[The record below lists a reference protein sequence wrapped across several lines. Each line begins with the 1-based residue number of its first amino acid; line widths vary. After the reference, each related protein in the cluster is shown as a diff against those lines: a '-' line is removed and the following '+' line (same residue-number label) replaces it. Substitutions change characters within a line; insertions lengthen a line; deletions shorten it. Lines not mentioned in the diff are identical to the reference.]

1 MGRIYEIPLVSRKTL
16 THFLLKPEVAMPC
29 RELIYTTTKDW
40 PEIAKWLDQ
49 RKNPDTKVDTIVR
62 EILKNVQT
70 NGDAALAQYTA
81 QFDCPHFTTDQIK
94 VPAHAIRAA
103 LAELPESDAAI
114 LEEAITRVRSF
125 HAKQKEE
132 SWWTTSQDGTILGQM
147 VRPVDRVGLYV
158 PGGQG
163 GETPLISSLIMN
175 AIPAQVAGVN
185 SIAVTSPPRQDGTLN
200 PYILATA
207 ALLELDEVYLAGSAW
222 AIGALA
228 YGTQTIA
235 PCDVL
240 AGPGN
245 IFVATAKSQLIGQV
259 GIDMVAGPSEIAILA
274 DSSANPEWLA
284 ADMLS
289 QAEHD
294 PLAASLLV
302 TPDTKLAAAVKE
314 ALKTQC
320 KALPRGEIAAQSLT
334 DWGGIITVPDLE
346 IGAELINLLAP
357 EHLELALADPWL
369 MLGSIRHAGAIFMG
383 HNSPEP
389 VGDYFAGPNHVLPTL
404 RTVRFSSAL
413 SVQNFCKKSSVIAT
427 SPKYVA
433 EHGDKIAR
441 LARLEGLEAHA
452 RSVECR
458 NK

>member
-1 MGRIYEIPLVSRKTL
+1 MS
-16 THFLLKPEVAMPC
+16 C
-29 RELIYTTTKDW
+29 RELTYSGPGDW
-40 PEIAKWLDQ
+40 QAIGRWLDK
-49 RKNPDTKVDTIVR
+49 RKDPDTKVDGIVR
-62 EILKNVQT
+62 DILKNVRT
-70 NGDAALAQYTA
+70 NGDKALVEYTRK
-81 QFDCPHFTTDQIK
+81 FDCDSLDESMIR
-94 VPAHAIRAA
+94 VPGKAIRAS
-103 LAELPESDAAI
+103 LEHIPAEDRDI
-114 LEEAITRVRSF
+114 LEEAIGNIRAF
-125 HAKQKEE
+125 HVNQKEK
-132 SWWTTSQDGTILGQM
+132 SWWTTAPDGTILGQM

-158 PGGQG
+158 PGGRG

-175 AIPAQVAGVN
+175 AVPAQVAGVEK
-185 SIAVTSPPRQDGTLN
+185 IAVTSPPRKDGTLN
-200 PYILATA
+200 PHILATA
-207 ALLELDEVYLAGSAW
+207 ALLGLDEIFLAGSAW

-228 YGTQTIA
+228 YGTATIN

-245 IFVATAKSQLIGQV
+245 IFVATAKSQLIGSV

-274 DSSANPEWLA
+274 DESANPKWLA

-294 PLAASLLV
+294 PLAAALLI
-302 TPDTKLAAAVKE
+302 TPSKELAKAVHDE
-314 ALKTQC
+314 LGPQTA
-320 KALPRGEIAAQSLT
+320 ALPRSEIAGASLR
-334 DWGGIITVPDLE
+334 DWGAIITVPDLE
-346 IGAELINLLAP
+346 TGADVINHIAP
-357 EHLELALADPWL
+357 EHLELSIADPWA
-369 MLGSIRHAGAIFMG
+369 MLGTIRHAGAIFMG

-413 SVQNFCKKSSVIAT
+413 SVQNFCKKSSVIAA
-427 SPKYVA
+427 SPSYVTK
-433 EHGDKIAR
+433 HGDKIAR

>member
-1 MGRIYEIPLVSRKTL
+1 
-16 THFLLKPEVAMPC
+16 MPC
-29 RELIYTTTKDW
+29 RELTYSAREDW
-40 PEIAKWLDQ
+40 ADIAAWLDR
-49 RKNPDTKVDTIVR
+49 RKDPDTKVDGIVR
-62 EILKNVQT
+62 DILDNVKT
-70 NGDAALAQYTA
+70 NGDAALAEYTA
-81 QFDCPHFTTDQIK
+81 KFDCPGFTAEQLR
-94 VPAHAIRAA
+94 VPAEAIAAA
-103 LAELPESDAAI
+103 LKEIPQADVDI
-114 LEEAITRVRSF
+114 LEEAISRIRDF
-125 HAKQKEE
+125 HANQKEK
-132 SWWTTSQDGTILGQM
+132 SWWTTAEDGTVLGQM

-175 AIPAQVAGVN
+175 AIPAQVAGVE
-185 SIAVTSPPRQDGTLN
+185 SIAVTSPPRKDGTLN

-207 ALLELDEVYLAGSAW
+207 ALLGLDEIFLAGSAW

-228 YGTQTIA
+228 YGTESIA

-245 IFVATAKSQLIGQV
+245 IFVATAKTQLIGQV

-274 DSSANPEWLA
+274 DSSANPAWLA

-294 PLAASLLV
+294 PLAAALLV
-302 TPDTKLAAAVKE
+302 TPDTELAAAVMDE
-314 ALKTQC
+314 LKTQC
-320 KALPRGEIAAQSLT
+320 DALPRCEIAGNSLNT
-334 DWGGIITVPDLE
+334 WGAIITVPDIE
-346 IGAELINLLAP
+346 TGTELINLLAA
-357 EHLELALADPWL
+357 EHLELAVADPWSL
-369 MLGSIRHAGAIFMG
+369 LGSIRHAGAIFMG

-413 SVQNFCKKSSVIAT
+413 SVQTFCKKSSIIAA
-427 SPKYVA
+427 SPGYVA
-433 EHGDKIAR
+433 EHGHKIAR

>member
-1 MGRIYEIPLVSRKTL
+1 
-16 THFLLKPEVAMPC
+16 MPC
-29 RELIYTTTKDW
+29 RELTYTGRGDW
-40 PEIAKWLDQ
+40 EAIASWLGQ
-49 RKNPDTKVDTIVR
+49 RKDPDTKVDGIVR
-62 EILKNVQT
+62 DILENVKNR
-70 NGDAALAQYTA
+70 GDEALAEYTR
-81 QFDCPHFTTDQIK
+81 QFDCAAFDAARMR
-94 VPAHAIRAA
+94 VPAEAVAAA
-103 LAELPESDAAI
+103 LDEIPGSDRAI
-114 LEEAITRVRSF
+114 LSEAIERIRDF
-125 HAKQKEE
+125 HLNQREK
-132 SWWTTSQDGTILGQM
+132 SWWTTHEDGTVLGQM

-175 AIPAQVAGVN
+175 AVPAQVAGVD
-185 SIAVTSPPRQDGTLN
+185 SIAVTSPPRADGTLN

-207 ALLELDEVYLAGSAW
+207 GLLGLDEIFLAGSAW
-222 AIGALA
+222 AIAALA
-228 YGTQTIA
+228 FGTESIA

-245 IFVATAKSQLIGQV
+245 IFVATAKAQLIGQV

-274 DSSANPEWLA
+274 DDSANPAWLA

-294 PLAASLLV
+294 PLAASILV
-302 TPDTKLAAAVKE
+302 TPDTELAARVAGE
-314 ALKTQC
+314 LTAQC
-320 KALPRGEIAAQSLT
+320 DALPRCEIAGSSLEK
-334 DWGGIITVPDLE
+334 WGAIITVPDMDA
-346 IGAELINLLAP
+346 GCELINLLAA
-357 EHLELALADPWL
+357 EHLELAVADPWGL
-369 MLGSIRHAGAIFMG
+369 LGSIRHAGAIFMG

-427 SPKYVA
+427 SPAYVA

-452 RSVECR
+452 RSVETR
-458 NK
+458 FK

>member
-1 MGRIYEIPLVSRKTL
+1 
-16 THFLLKPEVAMPC
+16 MPC
-29 RELIYTTTKDW
+29 RELTYTSKEDW
-40 PEIAKWLDQ
+40 TAIVGWLDQ
-49 RKNPDTKVDTIVR
+49 RKDPDTKVDGIVR
-62 EILKNVQT
+62 DILDNVKSH
-70 NGDAALAQYTA
+70 GDEALVEYTS
-81 QFDCPHFTTDQIK
+81 QFDCK
-94 VPAHAIRAA
+94 VFSADMLRVSDDAIAVA
-103 LAELPESDAAI
+103 LADIPESDVAI
-114 LEEAITRVRSF
+114 LQEAIERVRDF
-125 HAKQKEE
+125 HMNQKEK
-132 SWWTTSQDGTILGQM
+132 SWWTTSEEGTILGQM

-175 AIPAQVAGVN
+175 AIPAQVAGVE

-207 ALLELDEVYLAGSAW
+207 ALLELDEIYLAGSAW

-228 YGTQTIA
+228 FGTETIA

-274 DSSANPEWLA
+274 DASANAAWLA

-302 TPDTKLAAAVKE
+302 TPDTTLAAQVKDE
-314 ALKTQC
+314 LITQC
-320 KALPRGEIAAQSLT
+320 AALPRGEIAAKSLKN
-334 DWGGIITVPDLE
+334 WGAVITVPDLE
-346 IGAELINLLAP
+346 TGAELINLLAA
-357 EHLELALADPWL
+357 EHLELALADPWT

-427 SPKYVA
+427 SPNYVA

>member
-1 MGRIYEIPLVSRKTL
+1 
-16 THFLLKPEVAMPC
+16 MPC
-29 RELIYTTTKDW
+29 RELTYASREDW
-40 PEIAKWLDQ
+40 DAIAELMEQ
-49 RKNPDTKVDTIVR
+49 RRDPDAKVDAIVR
-62 EILKNVQT
+62 DILENVKT
-70 NGDAALAQYTA
+70 RGDE
-81 QFDCPHFTTDQIK
+81 
-94 VPAHAIRAA
+94 A
-103 LAELPESDAAI
+103 LAEYTRKFDCESFEPSMLRVPESAIREALDAIPAEDAAI
-114 LEEAITRVRSF
+114 LEEAIGRIRDF
-125 HAKQKEE
+125 HLNQKEK
-132 SWWTTSQDGTILGQM
+132 SWWTTGEDGTVLGQL

-175 AIPAQVAGVN
+175 AVPAQVAGVK
-185 SIAVTSPPRQDGTLN
+185 SIAVTSPPRKDGTLN

-207 ALLELDEVYLAGSAW
+207 ALLGLDEIYLTGSAW
-222 AIGALA
+222 AIAALA
-228 YGTQTIA
+228 FGTETIA

-245 IFVATAKSQLIGQV
+245 IFVATAKSQLIGKV

-274 DSSANPEWLA
+274 DGSANPAWLA

-294 PLAASLLV
+294 PLAASILV
-302 TPDTKLAAAVKE
+302 TPDTDLAAKVQAE
-314 ALKTQC
+314 LDDQC
-320 KALPRGEIAAQSLT
+320 SALPRCQIAGSSLEK
-334 DWGGIITVPDLE
+334 WGAVITVPDLE
-346 IGAELINLLAP
+346 TGTELINLLAP
-357 EHLELALADPWL
+357 EHLELAVDDPWTL
-369 MLGSIRHAGAIFMG
+369 LGSIRHAGAIFMG

-413 SVQNFCKKSSVIAT
+413 SVQNFCKKSSVIAA
-427 SPKYVA
+427 SPAYVA
-433 EHGDKIAR
+433 EHGSKIAR

-458 NK
+458 IK

>member
-1 MGRIYEIPLVSRKTL
+1 
-16 THFLLKPEVAMPC
+16 MPC
-29 RELIYTTTKDW
+29 RELTYASREDW
-40 PEIAKWLDQ
+40 DAIAELMEQ
-49 RKNPDTKVDTIVR
+49 RRDPDAKVDAIVR
-62 EILKNVQT
+62 DILENVKT
-70 NGDAALAQYTA
+70 RGD
-81 QFDCPHFTTDQIK
+81 K
-94 VPAHAIRAA
+94 A
-103 LAELPESDAAI
+103 LAEYTRKFDCESFEPSMLRVPESAIREALDTIPAEDAAI
-114 LEEAITRVRSF
+114 LEEAIGRIRDF
-125 HAKQKEE
+125 HLNQKEK
-132 SWWTTSQDGTILGQM
+132 SWWTTGEDGTVLGQL

-175 AIPAQVAGVN
+175 AVPAQVAGVK
-185 SIAVTSPPRQDGTLN
+185 SIAVTSPPRKDGTLN

-207 ALLELDEVYLAGSAW
+207 ALLGLDEIYLTGSAW
-222 AIGALA
+222 AIAALA
-228 YGTQTIA
+228 FGTETIA

-245 IFVATAKSQLIGQV
+245 IFVATAKSQLIGKV

-274 DSSANPEWLA
+274 DGSANPAWLA

-294 PLAASLLV
+294 PLAASILV
-302 TPDTKLAAAVKE
+302 TPDTDLAAKVQAE
-314 ALKTQC
+314 LDDQC
-320 KALPRGEIAAQSLT
+320 SALPRCQIAGSSLEK
-334 DWGGIITVPDLE
+334 WGAVITVPDLE
-346 IGAELINLLAP
+346 TGTELINLLAP
-357 EHLELALADPWL
+357 EHLELAVDDPWTL
-369 MLGSIRHAGAIFMG
+369 LGSIRHAGAIFMG

-413 SVQNFCKKSSVIAT
+413 SVQNFCKKSSVIAA
-427 SPKYVA
+427 SPAYVA
-433 EHGDKIAR
+433 EHGSKIAR

-458 NK
+458 IK

>member
-1 MGRIYEIPLVSRKTL
+1 
-16 THFLLKPEVAMPC
+16 MPC
-29 RELIYTTTKDW
+29 RELTYTDNKDW
-40 PEIAKWLDQ
+40 IAIEEWLEQ
-49 RKNPDTKVDTIVR
+49 RKDPDTNVDSLVR
-62 EILKNVQT
+62 NILADVKT
-70 NGDAALAQYTA
+70 RGDEALVEYTRKFDCDSLEVESLRVPAALIQAALADIPKA
-81 QFDCPHFTTDQIK
+81 D
-94 VPAHAIRAA
+94 V
-103 LAELPESDAAI
+103 AI
-114 LEEAITRVRSF
+114 LEESIDRVRTF
-125 HAKQKEE
+125 HLNQKEK
-132 SWWTTSQDGTILGQM
+132 SWWTTAEDGTVLGQM

-175 AIPAQVAGVN
+175 AIPAQVAGVE

-207 ALLELDEVYLAGSAW
+207 ALLELDEIYLSGSAW
-222 AIGALA
+222 AIAALA
-228 YGTQTIA
+228 FGTQSIA

-245 IFVATAKSQLIGQV
+245 IFVATAKAQLIGQV
-259 GIDMVAGPSEIAILA
+259 GIDMVAGPSEIVILA
-274 DSSANPEWLA
+274 DDSATPAWLA

-294 PLAASLLV
+294 PIAASILV
-302 TPDTKLAAAVKE
+302 TPEKALAEAVRKE
-314 ALKTQC
+314 LVSQC
-320 KALPRGEIAAQSLT
+320 KALPRNEIAAKSLK
-334 DWGGIITVPDLE
+334 DWGAIITVPNME
-346 IGAELINLLAP
+346 AGAELVNQLAA
-357 EHLELALADPWL
+357 EHLELALADPWT

-427 SPKYVA
+427 SSAYVA

-452 RSVECR
+452 RSVETR
-458 NK
+458 IK

>member
-1 MGRIYEIPLVSRKTL
+1 
-16 THFLLKPEVAMPC
+16 MPC
-29 RELIYTTTKDW
+29 RELTYTDSNDW
-40 PEIAKWLDQ
+40 PAITQWLDQ
-49 RKNPDTKVDTIVR
+49 RKDPDTNVDGTVR
-62 EILKNVQT
+62 EILEAVKQR
-70 NGDAALAQYTA
+70 GDEALAEYTA
-81 QFDCPHFTTDQIK
+81 RFDCPGFTADK
-94 VPAHAIRAA
+94 LRVPKEAIEAA
-103 LAELPESDAAI
+103 LKEIPESDVAI
-114 LEEAITRVRSF
+114 LEEAIARVRDF
-125 HAKQKEE
+125 HEKQKEN
-132 SWWTTSQDGTILGQM
+132 SWWTTAEDGTILGQM

-175 AIPAQVAGVN
+175 AIPAQVAGVE
-185 SIAVTSPPRQDGTLN
+185 SIAVTSPPRKDGTLN

-207 ALLELDEVYLAGSAW
+207 ALLGLDEIFLTGSAW

-228 YGTQTIA
+228 FGTELIA

-259 GIDMVAGPSEIAILA
+259 GIDMVAGPSEIVILA
-274 DSSANPEWLA
+274 DESANPAWMA

-294 PLAASLLV
+294 PLAASILV
-302 TPDTKLAAAVKE
+302 TPDAELAAKVKAE
-314 ALKTQC
+314 LKTQC
-320 KALPRGEIAAQSLT
+320 DALPRCAIAGDSLNG
-334 DWGGIITVPDLE
+334 WGAIITVPDLE
-346 IGAELINLLAP
+346 TGTELVNLLAA
-357 EHLELALADPWL
+357 EHLELAVSDPWAL
-369 MLGSIRHAGAIFMG
+369 LGSIRHAGAIFMG

-413 SVQNFCKKSSVIAT
+413 SVQNFCKKSSVIAA
-427 SPKYVA
+427 SPSYVT

-452 RSVECR
+452 RSVEFR
-458 NK
+458 KQR

>member
-1 MGRIYEIPLVSRKTL
+1 
-16 THFLLKPEVAMPC
+16 MPC
-29 RELIYTTTKDW
+29 RELAYSTTHDW
-40 PEIAKWLDQ
+40 PAIADWLQQ
-49 RKNPDTKVDTIVR
+49 RKDPDTKIDGIVR
-62 EILKNVQT
+62 DILDNVKT
-70 NGDAALAQYTA
+70 NGNSTLVEYTR
-81 QFDCPHFTTDQIK
+81 QFDCKSFEEPMIR
-94 VPAHAIRAA
+94 VRSSAIQAA
-103 LAELPESDAAI
+103 LDDIPDSDRAI
-114 LEEAITRVRSF
+114 LEEAIERIRDF
-125 HAKQKEE
+125 HSNQKEK
-132 SWWTTSQDGTILGQM
+132 SWWTTGEDGTVLGQM

-175 AIPAQVAGVN
+175 AIPAQVAGVE

-207 ALLELDEVYLAGSAW
+207 ALLGLDEIHLAGSAW
-222 AIGALA
+222 AIAALA
-228 YGTQTIA
+228 FGTETIA

-245 IFVATAKSQLIGQV
+245 IFVATAKSQLIGTV

-274 DSSANPEWLA
+274 DDSANPAWLA

-294 PLAASLLV
+294 PLAASILV
-302 TPDTKLAAAVKE
+302 TPDKELAAAVKTE
-314 ALKTQC
+314 LATQC
-320 KALPRGEIAAQSLT
+320 EALPRGEIAAKSLEQ
-334 DWGGIITVPDLE
+334 WGAIITVPDLQA
-346 IGAELINLLAP
+346 GAELINQLAA
-357 EHLELALADPWL
+357 EHLELALADPWT

-383 HNSPEP
+383 HHSPEP

-427 SPKYVA
+427 SPGYVA

>member
-1 MGRIYEIPLVSRKTL
+1 
-16 THFLLKPEVAMPC
+16 MPC
-29 RELIYTTTKDW
+29 RELTYSTRDDW
-40 PEIAKWLDQ
+40 AKIEVWLDQ
-49 RKNPDTKVDTIVR
+49 RKDPDTKVDGIVR
-62 EILKNVQT
+62 DILDNVKA
-70 NGDAALAQYTA
+70 NGDLALAEYTA
-81 QFDCPHFTTDQIK
+81 QFDCPNFTK
-94 VPAHAIRAA
+94 GMLRVPAEAITAA
-103 LAELPESDAAI
+103 LSEIPQSDREI
-114 LEEAITRVRSF
+114 LEEAIHRIRTF
-125 HAKQKEE
+125 HANQKEK
-132 SWWTTSQDGTILGQM
+132 SWWTTDESGTVLGQM

-175 AIPAQVAGVN
+175 AIPAQVAGVE
-185 SIAVTSPPRQDGTLN
+185 SIAVTSPPRKDGTLD

-207 ALLELDEVYLAGSAW
+207 ALLGLDEVFLAGSAW

-228 YGTQTIA
+228 YGTESIA

-245 IFVATAKSQLIGQV
+245 IFVATAKAQLIGQV

-274 DSSANPEWLA
+274 DSSANPAWLA

-302 TPDTKLAAAVKE
+302 TPDTDLAEAVKE
-314 ALKTQC
+314 ELKAQC
-320 KALPRGEIAAQSLT
+320 AALPRGEIAAKSLE
-334 DWGGIITVPDLE
+334 DWGAIIIVPNLE
-346 IGAELINLLAP
+346 IGAEMINLLAA
-357 EHLELALADPWL
+357 EHLELALADPWT

-383 HNSPEP
+383 HNTAEP
-389 VGDYFAGPNHVLPTL
+389 IGDYFAGPNHVLPTL

-413 SVQNFCKKSSVIAT
+413 SVQNFCKKSSVIAA
-427 SPKYVA
+427 SPGYVA

>member
-1 MGRIYEIPLVSRKTL
+1 ML
-16 THFLLKPEVAMPC
+16 C
-29 RELIYTTTKDW
+29 RELTYTGSNDW
-40 PEIAKWLDQ
+40 PEIGDWLDQ
-49 RKNPDTKVDTIVR
+49 RKDPDAKVDALVR
-62 EILKNVQT
+62 DILT
-70 NGDAALAQYTA
+70 NIKERGD
-81 QFDCPHFTTDQIK
+81 D
-94 VPAHAIRAA
+94 A
-103 LAELPESDAAI
+103 LAEYTRKFDCATFDTTMLRVPKDAIAKALTDIPESDVAI
-114 LEEAITRVRSF
+114 LREAIERVRTF
-125 HAKQKEE
+125 HANQKEK
-132 SWWTTSQDGTILGQM
+132 SWWTTSEDGTILGQM

-175 AIPAQVAGVN
+175 AIPAQVAGVE

-207 ALLELDEVYLAGSAW
+207 ALLELDEIYLAGSAW
-222 AIGALA
+222 AIAALA
-228 YGTQTIA
+228 YGTETIT

-245 IFVATAKSQLIGQV
+245 IFVATAKSQLIGHV

-274 DSSANPEWLA
+274 DESATPAWLA

-294 PLAASLLV
+294 PLAAALLV
-302 TPDTKLAAAVKE
+302 TPDASLAAAVKKE
-314 ALKTQC
+314 LTTQC
-320 KALPRGEIAAQSLT
+320 AALPRSEIAAKSLE
-334 DWGGIITVPDLE
+334 DWGAIITVPDLE
-346 IGAELINLLAP
+346 IGAELINMLAP
-357 EHLELALADPWL
+357 EHLELALADPWP

-383 HNSPEP
+383 HNAPEP

-427 SPKYVA
+427 SPGYVNK
-433 EHGDKIAR
+433 HGDKIAR

>member
-1 MGRIYEIPLVSRKTL
+1 
-16 THFLLKPEVAMPC
+16 MPC
-29 RELIYTTTKDW
+29 RQLEYATPEDW
-40 PEIAKWLDQ
+40 ADIANWLEQ
-49 RKNPDTKVDTIVR
+49 RKNPDTKVDTLVR
-62 EILKNVQT
+62 DILANVKAH
-70 NGDAALAQYTA
+70 GDAAIIEYT
-81 QFDCPHFTTDQIK
+81 QKFDCKDFDGEMIR
-94 VPAHAIRAA
+94 VPGNAIQNSLDVISAA
-103 LAELPESDAAI
+103 DMSI
-114 LEEAITRVRSF
+114 LKEAIERISDF
-125 HAKQKEE
+125 HANQKEK
-132 SWWTTSQDGTILGQM
+132 SWWTTAEDGTVLGQM

-175 AIPAQVAGVN
+175 AIPAMVAGVQ
-185 SIAVTSPPRQDGTLN
+185 SIAVTSPPRKDGTLN

-207 ALLELDEVYLAGSAW
+207 ALLGLDEIYLAGSAW
-222 AIGALA
+222 AIAALA
-228 YGTQTIA
+228 YGTETIA

-274 DSSANPEWLA
+274 DDSATPAWLA

-294 PLAASLLV
+294 PLAASILV
-302 TPDTKLAAAVKE
+302 TPDKKLAETVRKE
-314 ALKTQC
+314 LVSQC
-320 KALPRGEIAAQSLT
+320 AALPRGDIASESLKN
-334 DWGGIITVPDLE
+334 WGAIITVPDLVT
-346 IGAELINLLAP
+346 GAELINLLAA
-357 EHLELALADPWL
+357 EHLELALADPWT

-427 SPKYVA
+427 SNDFVS
-433 EHGDKIAR
+433 EHGEKIAR

-458 NK
+458 SK

>member
-1 MGRIYEIPLVSRKTL
+1 
-16 THFLLKPEVAMPC
+16 MPC
-29 RELIYTTTKDW
+29 KRLTYSGPKDW
-40 PEIAKWLDQ
+40 PAIQEWLDK
-49 RKNPDTKVDTIVR
+49 RKDPDTKVDGIVR
-62 EILKNVQT
+62 DILENVRE
-70 NGDAALAQYTA
+70 NGDAALAEYTA
-81 QFDCPHFTTDQIK
+81 KFDCAGFTPDMIR
-94 VPAHAIRAA
+94 VPEEAIRKA
-103 LAELPESDAAI
+103 LEEIPESDVAI
-114 LEEAITRVRSF
+114 LDEAIENVRVF
-125 HAKQKEE
+125 HANQKEK
-132 SWWTTSQDGTILGQM
+132 SWWTTAPDGTVLGQM
-147 VRPVDRVGLYV
+147 VTPVERVGLYV

-175 AIPAQVAGVN
+175 AVPAQVAGVG
-185 SIAVTSPPRQDGTLN
+185 SIAMTSPPRKDGTLN

-207 ALLELDEVYLAGSAW
+207 ALLGITEVHLSGSAW

-228 YGTQTIA
+228 YGTESIA
-235 PCDVL
+235 PCDVI

-274 DSSANPEWLA
+274 DDSATPAWLA

-294 PLAASLLV
+294 PLAASILV
-302 TPDTKLAAAVKE
+302 TDSNELAETTCAE
-314 ALKTQC
+314 LKKQT
-320 KALPRGEIAAQSLT
+320 AELPRGEIAAKSLE
-334 DWGGIITVPDLE
+334 DWGATIIVDNLDT
-346 IGAELINLLAP
+346 GAELINKLAP
-357 EHLELALADPWL
+357 EHLELSINDPWTK
-369 MLGSIRHAGAIFMG
+369 LGAIRHAGAIFMG
-383 HNSPEP
+383 HHTPEP

-413 SVQNFCKKSSVIAT
+413 SVQTFCKKSSVIAA
-427 SPKYVA
+427 SPDYVA
-433 EHGDKIAR
+433 RHGDKIAR

>member
-1 MGRIYEIPLVSRKTL
+1 ME
-16 THFLLKPEVAMPC
+16 
-29 RELIYTTTKDW
+29 
-40 PEIAKWLDQ
+40 Q
-49 RKNPDTKVDTIVR
+49 RRDPDAKVDAIVR
-62 EILKNVQT
+62 DILENVKT
-70 NGDAALAQYTA
+70 RGDE
-81 QFDCPHFTTDQIK
+81 
-94 VPAHAIRAA
+94 A
-103 LAELPESDAAI
+103 LAEYTRKFDCESFEPDMLRVPESSISEALSAIPSEDAAI
-114 LEEAITRVRSF
+114 LEEAIGRIRDF
-125 HAKQKEE
+125 HLNQREK
-132 SWWTTSQDGTILGQM
+132 SWWTTGEDGTVLGQM

-175 AIPAQVAGVN
+175 AIPAQVAGVG
-185 SIAVTSPPRQDGTLN
+185 SIAVTSPPRKDGTLN

-207 ALLELDEVYLAGSAW
+207 ALLGLDEIHLAGSAW

-228 YGTQTIA
+228 YGTETIA

-245 IFVATAKSQLIGQV
+245 IFVATAKSQLIGKV

-274 DSSANPEWLA
+274 DASANPAWLA

-294 PLAASLLV
+294 PLAASILV
-302 TPDTKLAAAVKE
+302 TPDADLAARVQAE
-314 ALKTQC
+314 LESQC
-320 KALPRGEIAAQSLT
+320 DALPRCEIAGSSLEK
-334 DWGGIITVPDLE
+334 WGAVITVPDLAT
-346 IGAELINLLAP
+346 GAELINLLAP
-357 EHLELALADPWL
+357 EHLELAVDDPWTL
-369 MLGSIRHAGAIFMG
+369 LGSIRHAGAIFMG

-413 SVQNFCKKSSVIAT
+413 SVQNFCKKSSVIAA
-427 SPKYVA
+427 SPAYVA
-433 EHGDKIAR
+433 EHGSKIAR

-458 NK
+458 FK

>member
-1 MGRIYEIPLVSRKTL
+1 
-16 THFLLKPEVAMPC
+16 MPC
-29 RELIYTTTKDW
+29 RTLEYTTSNDW
-40 PEIAKWLDQ
+40 ETIEAWLEQ
-49 RKNPDTKVDTIVR
+49 RKDPDTKVDAIVR
-62 EILKNVQT
+62 DILDNVKRR
-70 NGDAALAQYTA
+70 GDTALVEYTRKFDCESFQIDKLRVPSEAIQAAL
-81 QFDCPHFTTDQIK
+81 K
-94 VPAHAIRAA
+94 AI
-103 LAELPESDAAI
+103 PETDAAI
-114 LEEAITRVRSF
+114 LRESIERVRNF
-125 HAKQKEE
+125 HLNQKEK
-132 SWWTTSQDGTILGQM
+132 SWWTTGEDGTILGQM
-147 VRPVDRVGLYV
+147 VRPIDRVGLYV

-175 AIPAQVAGVN
+175 AIPAQVAGVP
-185 SIAVTSPPRQDGTLN
+185 SIAIASPPRQDGTLN

-207 ALLELDEVYLAGSAW
+207 ALLELDEIYLAGSAW

-228 YGTQTIA
+228 YGTETIS
-235 PCDVL
+235 PCDML

-245 IFVATAKSQLIGQV
+245 IFVATAKSQLIGHV
-259 GIDMVAGPSEIAILA
+259 GIDMVAGPSEITILA
-274 DSSANPEWLA
+274 DSSANPAWVA

-302 TPDTKLAAAVKE
+302 TPDTQLIDAVKTE
-314 ALKTQC
+314 LVAQC
-320 KALPRGEIAAQSLT
+320 KTLPRGEIAAQSLK
-334 DWGGIITVPDLE
+334 DWGAFISVASMEAGT
-346 IGAELINLLAP
+346 ELINLLAA
-357 EHLELALADPWL
+357 EHLELAVNDPWEL
-369 MLGSIRHAGAIFMG
+369 LGSIRNAGAIFMG

-413 SVQNFCKKSSVIAT
+413 SVQNFCKKSSVIAA
-427 SPKYVA
+427 SPSYVA
-433 EHGDKIAR
+433 QHGDKIAR